1 MYHFLVYF
9 WEWGNKRFSIK
20 LGINRCG
27 LFLFRW
33 IWDYSIN
40 VAIFWHIIESGFAK
54 LMLRPVTFG
63 ILFSWLPSDERI
75 WTPQLVLQPSDSCL
89 TIYGLRLKC
98 RPIIQCMN
106 AILYCKPLSKLILCF
121 FLNEQDNL
129 QSQQTNSHTKKKLLV
144 VCLHFKLMTKCWMR
158 RKRNPIC

>member
-1 MYHFLVYF
+1 MCHFLVYF
-9 WEWGNKRFSIK
+9 CEWGNKRFSIK
-20 LGINRCG
+20 LGINWCG

-33 IWDYSIN
+33 IWDYSIFLLMDQLADIYDWVWLCLVN
-40 VAIFWHIIESGFAK
+40 VAPCHIWY
-54 LMLRPVTFG
+54 TFFMAS
-63 ILFSWLPSDERI
+63 IRWEDLNSACSE
-75 WTPQLVLQPSDSCL
+75 T
-89 TIYGLRLKC
+89 TYGLRLKC

-106 AILYCKPLSKLILCF
+106 AILYFKPLSKLILCF

-129 QSQQTNSHTKKKLLV
+129 QSQQTNSHTNKKLLV